1 MIINRFVYYLKGN
14 TIEAVWT
21 NEQKEIVKSR
31 FYSGE
36 QMDELIQDLGNQI
49 TPEYS
54 ALIQQAIENII
65 PYVPPPPEIP
75 YSVTPFQAKAAM
87 YEAGLLD
94 SVLAIIED
102 PNTSFLT
109 KLAWQNVTEFTR
121 DSPLLNGLAQ
131 TLGLTS
137 EEVDALF
144 IAAFQI
150 EI

>member
-1 MIINRFVYYLKGN
+1 MIISKFVYYPNGN
-14 TIEAVWT
+14 TIEAVWI

-31 FYSGE
+31 FYPGE
-36 QMDELIQDLGNQI
+36 QMNELIQDLGNQI

-54 ALIQQAIENII
+54 ELIQQAIENVV

-87 YEAGLLD
+87 YGAGIYNQVMTLIND
-94 SVLAIIED
+94 V
-102 PNTSFLT
+102 NTPILT
-109 KLAWQNVTEFTR
+109 KLAWEEVTEFTR

-131 TLGLTS
+131 SLGLTS
-137 EEVDALF
+137 EQVDNLF
-144 IAAFQI
+144 ITAAQI